1 MQKRYKQLVLLVIFV
16 ITVLIGGVAYSATLS
31 WGSKGSEVLEAQRRL
46 KNWGYYTGPLD
57 GVYGAKMYQAVVRF
71 QKKNGLTPD
80 GVIGNATKRALGMR
94 ITPAAATTPSRGI
107 SSRDDYTLLARLIH
121 GEARGE
127 PYIGK
132 VAVGAVVLNRVK
144 SSKFPNTISGVIF
157 QPGAF
162 TAVAD
167 GQIWLNPDDESLR
180 AARDALNGWDPSGG
194 ALYYYNPA
202 KTTSGWIWSRPVIT
216 VIGKH
221 RFAR

>member
-1 MQKRYKQLVLLVIFV
+1 MRKKYRSALLAMI
-16 ITVLIGGVAYSATLS
+16 LILTLLFEGAAYGAALS
-31 WGSKGSEVLEAQRRL
+31 WGSRGSEVSDAQRRL
-46 KNWGYYTGPLD
+46 KNWGYYTGTVD
-57 GVYGAKMYQAVVRF
+57 GVYGAKMYQAVIKF

-94 ITPAAATTPSRGI
+94 ITPATTTTPSRGV
-107 SSRDDYTLLARLIH
+107 SGRDDYTLLARLIH

-144 SSKFPNTISGVIF
+144 SSKFPNSVAGVIF

-167 GQIWLNPDDESLR
+167 GQVWLNPDNESLK
-180 AARDALNGWDPSGG
+180 AARDALSGWDPSGG

>member
-1 MQKRYKQLVLLVIFV
+1 MQKKYRGALLAM
-16 ITVLIGGVAYSATLS
+16 VLILTLTFEGAAYGAALS
-31 WGSKGSEVLEAQRRL
+31 WGSRGSEVSEAQRKL
-46 KNWGYYTGPLD
+46 KNWGYYTGPVD
-57 GVYGAKMYQAVVRF
+57 GIYGAKMYQAVIDF

-94 ITPAAATTPSRGI
+94 ITPVTTAPSRGV
-107 SSRDDYTLLARLIH
+107 SGRDDYTLLARLIH

-127 PYIGK
+127 SYIGK

-144 SSKFPNTISGVIF
+144 SSKFPNSVAGVIF

-180 AARDALNGWDPSGG
+180 AARDALSGWDPSGG